1 MTGAASAGRAGTVRR
16 AAVRAWRGVRWY
28 LREWSGE
35 ARWDDYLRRCAEH
48 GHAPMSRR
56 EFERLRAEALERSEV
71 SRCC

>member
-1 MTGAASAGRAGTVRR
+1 VTAADVR
-16 AAVRAWRGVRWY
+16 AAVVRAGRGVRWY

-35 ARWDDYLRRCAEH
+35 ARWDDYLGECAEH

-56 EFERLRAEALERSEV
+56 EFERRRMEAAERNPV